1 MEIILLQDIEKVGNK
16 HEIVTVKDGYGRNFL
31 IPTKKAIIANATN
44 RKKLEEIKDQEK
56 ELVSRRIAEYQQIA
70 DQLKDKVLKIGV
82 KAGTSGKIFGSVT
95 NVQISN
101 ALKEQLDVD
110 IERRVIELPE
120 EVKMLGNYT
129 ATLNLHREVQ
139 ATVEFELVEE

>member
-1 MEIILLQDIEKVGNK
+1 
-16 HEIVTVKDGYGRNFL
+16 
-31 IPTKKAIIANATN
+31 
-44 RKKLEEIKDQEK
+44 
-56 ELVSRRIAEYQQIA
+56 
-70 DQLKDKVLKIGV
+70 
-82 KAGTSGKIFGSVT
+82 
-95 NVQISN
+95 
-101 ALKEQLDVD
+101 LKEQLGVD